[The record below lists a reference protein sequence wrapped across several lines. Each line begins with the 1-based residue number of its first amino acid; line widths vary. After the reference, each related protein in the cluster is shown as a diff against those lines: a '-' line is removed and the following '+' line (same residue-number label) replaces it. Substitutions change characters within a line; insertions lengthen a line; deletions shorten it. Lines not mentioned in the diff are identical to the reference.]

1 VRSIG
6 GGWDT
11 PASSCRHKPHKANQ
25 AEWEAIR
32 RVRAAAG
39 RIGLEHFRLVR
50 RLGSGDLGNVYLCQL
65 REPWS
70 TGCLYAMKVV
80 DKDALAFRKK
90 LRRAEVEREILRTLD
105 HPFLPTLY
113 ADFEASHYACLV
125 MEFCPGGDLH
135 VARQRQPGRRF
146 SISSARYCPFPKL
159 A

>member
-1 VRSIG
+1 
-6 GGWDT
+6 
-11 PASSCRHKPHKANQ
+11 
-25 AEWEAIR
+25 
-32 RVRAAAG
+32 
-39 RIGLEHFRLVR
+39 
-50 RLGSGDLGNVYLCQL
+50 
-65 REPWS
+65 
-70 TGCLYAMKVV
+70 V

-90 LRRAEVEREILRTLD
+90 LRRAEVERDILRTLD

-146 SISSARYCPFPKL
+146 SIASARSVRVLCLCPPFSQITRVYRIV